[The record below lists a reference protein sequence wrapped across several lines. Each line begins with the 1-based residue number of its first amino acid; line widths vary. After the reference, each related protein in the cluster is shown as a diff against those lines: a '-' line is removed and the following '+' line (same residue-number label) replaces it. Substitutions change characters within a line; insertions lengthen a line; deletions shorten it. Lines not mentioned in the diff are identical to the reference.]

1 MRVSR
6 AVFQSMKAELTYR
19 KVWAVAAIYCVFFGF
34 GGIRR
39 TLKYGKLSSRKQ
51 DAQVSTW
58 QGKWAIATFVLLVI
72 AGHWGALH
80 WYGTCYKQLALH
92 RILCRP
98 VIQSLS
104 VVLLCGALA
113 LHIWATETLG
123 KAYDRLVVPD
133 KLVKTGP
140 YAWCQ
145 HPIYTSY
152 MLLFSGFTLLFGSEE
167 WCCLLLYVCW
177 RYYKSRTDT
186 EANMLQDAFGNEYK
200 VYQEHVGKFVPKLV

>member
-1 MRVSR
+1 M
-6 AVFQSMKAELTYR
+6 
-19 KVWAVAAIYCVFFGF
+19 
-34 GGIRR
+34 RR
-39 TLKYGKLSSRKQ
+39 TLKHGKLSSRKQ

-58 QGKWAIATFVLLVI
+58 QGRWAIATFVLLVI

-80 WYGTCYKQLALH
+80 WYGTCFKQGALH
-92 RILCRP
+92 RIFCRP
-98 VIQSLS
+98 VIQRIS
-104 VVLLCGALA
+104 VALLCGALA

-177 RYYKSRTDT
+177 RYYKSRTDM
-186 EANMLQDAFGNEYK
+186 EANILQDAFGNEYK
-200 VYQEHVGKFVPKLV
+200 VYQEHIGKFVPKFV